1 MAISFSGFYLKMQNF
16 VMNIQKIQAFQK
28 QFNKERDWEQFHTP
42 KNLSMALSVEAS
54 ELMEIFQWLSAEQSC
69 SLDKKNK
76 EKVSEELADI
86 TYYILRI
93 ADLMNIDLEDAI
105 WKKMKKNAEKYP
117 VEKAKGNAKKYTEL

>member
-1 MAISFSGFYLKMQNF
+1 MDIE
-16 VMNIQKIQAFQK
+16 KIKEFQREFAK
-28 QFNKERDWEQFHTP
+28 ARDWAKFHTP

-54 ELMEIFQWLSAEQSC
+54 ELMEIFQWLTAEQSC
-69 SLDKKNK
+69 SLDEKNK

>member
-1 MAISFSGFYLKMQNF
+1 
-16 VMNIQKIQAFQK
+16 MNIQKIQAFQK

-105 WKKMKKNAEKYP
+105 WKKMKKNTEKYP